1 MTNVVDPY
9 ASTVYLQPAGPPS
22 SSTSKAA
29 SAVAPSRDY
38 VAAFVIAG
46 IALLLRLYVAYQFAS
61 EPVWDG
67 HYYHF
72 GAARLAHGLGYS
84 EDVFRN
90 DHWVWKPW
98 THYPVGYSFFLSVFY
113 RVFGTHVWVAVI
125 ANAVVGALT
134 VFAIHRLAHR
144 FLGKTRAR
152 IAAVLAAVHPGL
164 LLYTAVVMSEP
175 LAAALVIGGAWAV
188 ASARPRALALAAGGL
203 LLGAS
208 VLVRPS
214 SLLAVPL
221 MFLFTSGGLK
231 RRLVETAVV
240 CAFCFAAILPW
251 TYRNC
256 RKMDG
261 CALVSTNAGW
271 NLAIGA
277 LTDTGRFRPLR
288 ASDGCPVVTGQV
300 QQDRCFWDR
309 GVQVILGNPMRW
321 LSLAPEKLA
330 QTFDHESFAVEYLR
344 ESSPM
349 QWPESRRV
357 DFREKLTLAH
367 RLVLWLSGLSVIGLG
382 ISRSAWK
389 SKGAYVQLA
398 LLLGYL
404 AFGKWLFD
412 SDTHPFH
419 WVAVVVP
426 LLALVPLPGRPRVS
440 NVVGFALGF
449 LALTALT
456 HVVFFG
462 DDRYHLVVTPLLCL
476 LVAAGLRQ
484 AEPQVT
490 SG

>member
-9 ASTVYLQPAGPPS
+9 ASTVYLTPARPS
-22 SSTSKAA
+22 SAPTPSGA
-29 SAVAPSRDY
+29 SPSRDY
-38 VAAFVIAG
+38 VAALLIAG
-46 IALLLRLYVAYQFAS
+46 LALVLRLYVAYQFAS

-84 EDVFRN
+84 EDVFRD

-98 THYPVGYSFFLSVFY
+98 THYPVGYSFFLSLFY

-125 ANAVVGALT
+125 CNAVVGALT
-134 VFAIHRLAHR
+134 VFAIHRLAFR
-144 FLGKTRAR
+144 FLGKVRAR
-152 IAAVLAAVHPGL
+152 IAAVLAAFHPGL

-175 LAAALVIGGAWAV
+175 LAAALVICGAWAI
-188 ASARPRALALAAGGL
+188 ASARPRALALSLGGL

-231 RRLVETAVV
+231 RRLVETAIVG
-240 CAFCFAAILPW
+240 AFCFAAILPW

-309 GVQVILGNPMRW
+309 GIQVILGNPMRW
-321 LSLAPEKLA
+321 LSLAPAKLA

-344 ESSPM
+344 ESNPA
-349 QWPESRRV
+349 QWPEARRV
-357 DFREKLTLAH
+357 AVREQLTFSH

-389 SKGAYVQLA
+389 TKGAYVQLA
-398 LLLGYL
+398 VLLGYL

-412 SDTHPFH
+412 ADTHPFFL
-419 WVAVVVP
+419 VSIVVP
-426 LLALVPLPGRPRVS
+426 LLSLVPLPGRPRVS
-440 NVVGFALGF
+440 NLVGFALGF
-449 LALTALT
+449 LALTAVT

-484 AEPQVT
+484 PEPQPA
-490 SG
+490 SLR